1 MLRVKVSKAL
11 TFDDYVAVPQ
21 KRSPLSKKHLTAM
34 SGIMVVCA
42 LIFMQGQFNPRYLDE
57 TFLNEQK
64 ALYLASDEDKIQQD
78 ALAQISAGSAD
89 EDLENY
95 EEYDIPVHQFALPMM
110 AALQAQQ
117 QAADYVH
124 EQNAAPARRQSFSAT
139 ELSRETAQSEVKEQA
154 PAPAP
159 EVNIKTVPQEEQAL
173 AAVSVNAQ
181 AASEQS
187 APAPA
192 VSEQAESTAPAL
204 SDEQGAVSL
213 AQTAPAAPVEE
224 VYVRP
229 EGTWYVHEVHKGES
243 IAAIF
248 RMLGFPAQNLGDV
261 TRSVEQNKLALN
273 IGDKIYFLMG
283 KNDELLELVK
293 PYRNAGQL
301 RLSRHHASEPFKVF
315 NEDLNAHVEE
325 AQLKTIAQ
333 ASAMPGAV
341 AAAEQRAQKAE
352 QAKQAAADKS
362 RPRLIIASLQRGE
375 TFKSA
380 AKRAGLTPTEII
392 TIENNTKGKY
402 ALNKLKAGD
411 SFRVL
416 FDGLGTKALINAV
429 QINSASSGD
438 YAFYRNPQD
447 KGYYR
452 EGEYV
457 PTAGIFRRFPLAI
470 AIKINSKFNPHRRHP
485 VTGKVRPHNGVDF
498 KAPVGT
504 PVYAPADGVVTFAGY
519 QRAAGYY
526 VIVRHTDRY
535 STVYMHL
542 SKIDVK
548 NGQKVMVG
556 EVIAKTGNTGR
567 TTGPHLHYEVRVNDK
582 PVDPLSVQLPKNAH
596 PNLAQAQRE
605 AFESNI
611 KTYKAQLFEDSLAQ
625 R

>member
-11 TFDDYVAVPQ
+11 TFNDYVAVPQ
-21 KRSPLSKKHLTAM
+21 KTPLLSKQHLTAM

-42 LIFMQGQFNPRYLDE
+42 LIFMQSQFNPIHLNENY
-57 TFLNEQK
+57 LNEQK
-64 ALYLASDEDKIQQD
+64 ALYLAADEDKIRQD
-78 ALAQISAGSAD
+78 ALDQIRAGAAD

-95 EEYDIPVHQFALPMM
+95 EEYDIPVHQFTLPMM
-110 AALQAQQ
+110 AAVQAQQ
-117 QAADYVH
+117 DAADLVH
-124 EQNAAPARRQSFSAT
+124 DLSAPSPQRQSFGPTDLNT
-139 ELSRETAQSEVKEQA
+139 ENPLQGANELAAGAASQGKDADVKEN
-154 PAPAP
+154 P
-159 EVNIKTVPQEEQAL
+159 AL
-173 AAVSVNAQ
+173 AA
-181 AASEQS
+181 ASDPKE
-187 APAPA
+187 APKILKPGQPSPASLSGGQDA
-192 VSEQAESTAPAL
+192 VSP
-204 SDEQGAVSL
+204 
-213 AQTAPAAPVEE
+213 AQTAPAN
-224 VYVRP
+224 YVRP
-229 EGTWYVHEVHKGES
+229 EGTWYVHEVQKGQS

-248 RMLGFPAQNLGDV
+248 RMLGIPVQNLGDV
-261 TRSVEQNKLALN
+261 TRSVEQNKLSLK

-283 KNDELLELVK
+283 KDDELLELVK
-293 PYRNAGQL
+293 PYRSAEQL
-301 RLSRHHASEPFKVF
+301 RLSRHSASEPFKVF
-315 NEDLNAHVEE
+315 SEALNAHVEE
-325 AQLKTIAQ
+325 DKLPFIAQ
-333 ASAMPGAV
+333 ASAMPS
-341 AAAEQRAQKAE
+341 AAEAARLRDQK
-352 QAKQAAADKS
+352 AAADQS
-362 RPRLIIASLQRGE
+362 RPRLIIASLQSGE
-375 TFKSA
+375 TFKTA
-380 AKRAGLTPTEII
+380 ARRAGLTPTEII
-392 TIENNTKGKY
+392 TIEKNTKDKY

-429 QINSASSGD
+429 QINSASNGD

-457 PTAGIFRRFPLAI
+457 PTAGIFRRFPLAS
-470 AIKINSKFNPHRRHP
+470 AVKINSKFNPRRLHP

-498 KAPVGT
+498 RAPIGT

-526 VIVRHTDRY
+526 IIVRHTDRY

-542 SKIDVK
+542 SKIEVK
-548 NGQKVMVG
+548 NGQNVVVG
-556 EVIAKTGNTGR
+556 DVIAKTGNTGR

-611 KTYKAQLFEDSLAQ
+611 KTYKAQLFEDSLAS